1 MLKDLFHYSFL
12 QHAVIS
18 AILASIACG
27 IIGTI
32 ILEKKLIM
40 MSGGIA
46 HTAFG
51 GIGLGYFLG
60 IEPMIGA
67 LFFSILAALAIPQI
81 QAKTGTSSEVIMG
94 MFWSLGMALGI
105 LFIALMPGYPPD
117 LPSYLF
123 GDILTVTSF
132 DIRVMVLLNLII
144 LAIISSL
151 YQQYKTLLFDEEF
164 AAVIGLPVSLLKNL
178 LFVLIALTVVILIRV
193 VGIILIIALLTV
205 PPSIAKIFTSNLKK
219 IMLLSS
225 CLGIVFC
232 LLGLWCSYS
241 LQIPSGAAIIILSVT
256 SYLMLSLFLKIKKPG
271 KISISKES

>member
-1 MLKDLFHYSFL
+1 MLKALFHYSFL

-67 LFFSILAALAIPQI
+67 LFFAIFAALAIPQI
-81 QAKTGTSSEVIMG
+81 QTRTGTSSEVIMG

-123 GDILTVTSF
+123 GNILTVTSL
-132 DIRVMVLLNLII
+132 DIRIMILLNVII
-144 LAIISSL
+144 FAVIRSF

-164 AAVIGLPVSLLKNL
+164 AAVIGLPVAILKNL

-205 PPSIAKIFTSNLKK
+205 PPSIAKIFTNNMIK
-219 IMLLSS
+219 IMFLSS

-232 LLGLWCSYS
+232 LLGLWCSYF
-241 LQIPSGAAIIILSVT
+241 LQIPSGAAIIIISVT
-256 SYLMLSLFLKIKKPG
+256 SYLIISLFLRMKKSRN
-271 KISISKES
+271 ISTAE